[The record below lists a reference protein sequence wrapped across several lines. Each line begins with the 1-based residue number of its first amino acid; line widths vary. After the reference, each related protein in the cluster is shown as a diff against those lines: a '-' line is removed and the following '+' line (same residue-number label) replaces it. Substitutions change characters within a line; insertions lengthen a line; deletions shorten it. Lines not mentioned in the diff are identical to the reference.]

1 MAKPI
6 IGIGTTNAGL
16 GGYIPQ
22 VNRTGFTELRERKL
36 FFSQRELGLF
46 IPKTLRGGFGDL
58 PMGTVLAEDSNT
70 GLLVPYI
77 PDVINIEKDLGRI
90 ELVTDNIT
98 ATTFQIWTEDTGK
111 LKVGDVIV
119 LTDSDGAYE
128 EATVSALAAYDDKR
142 WTVTLSDATTTSGGF
157 TVAKSANCYLKSGA
171 SGKRSTAKYLLDQ
184 DSFTG
189 GYDNANGALS
199 SVFLSNGIVYK
210 ASCTGLDATAQH
222 ALGGVEDGIFAI
234 FK

>member
-6 IGIGTTNAGL
+6 IGIGSTNAGL

-22 VNRTGFTELRERKL
+22 VNHTGFTELRERKL

-46 IPKTLRGGFGDL
+46 IPKTLRGGYGDL
-58 PMGTVLAEDSNT
+58 PMGTIMAEDTNT

-77 PDVINIEKDLGRI
+77 PTTIAVEKDLGRI

-119 LTDSDGAYE
+119 LTECRPAETG
-128 EATVSALAAYDDKR
+128 
-142 WTVTLSDATTTSGGF
+142 
-157 TVAKSANCYLKSGA
+157 KSAH
-171 SGKRSTAKYLLDQ
+171 
-184 DSFTG
+184 
-189 GYDNANGALS
+189 
-199 SVFLSNGIVYK
+199 V
-210 ASCTGLDATAQH
+210 
-222 ALGGVEDGIFAI
+222 
-234 FK
+234 

>member
-6 IGIGTTNAGL
+6 LGIGTTNAGL
-16 GGYIPQ
+16 GGYTPQ

-36 FFSQRELGLF
+36 FYSQREMGLF

-58 PMGTVLAEDSNT
+58 PMGTVLAEDTNT

-77 PDVINIEKDLGRI
+77 PDVIDIDKDFGRI
-90 ELVTDNIT
+90 ELVTGCN
-98 ATTFQIWTEDTGK
+98 AANTFQIWTEDSGK

-119 LTDSDGAYE
+119 LTDTDGTYE

-142 WTVTLSDATTTSGGF
+142 WTVTLSGVTTANFEIG
-157 TVAKSANCYLKSGA
+157 AKKANCYLKSGA

-184 DSFTG
+184 DTFTG
-189 GYDNANGALS
+189 GYDNPNGALA

-210 ASCTGLDATAQH
+210 ASCSGLDATALS
-222 ALGGVEDGIFAI
+222 ALNGVEDGMFAI